1 MEEKLEKVNF
11 LGQYLADSRSE
22 EQILEMALLISKDVL
37 GFDHAI
43 IRLVSGDRLLS
54 KKWYGFPR
62 EAADMVIKI
71 GDGITGQAV
80 KTGETILVE
89 DTASDERFLAGVE
102 NCRSE
107 LCVPLKHND
116 KLLGAINV
124 ESDEAGYFAVQDI
137 NLLETLAS
145 QIAAAL
151 ETNRLVGK
159 LKQAQKLSVVGQM
172 ASSILHDIR
181 NDIHQLYIC
190 SDLIRNPQVNEA
202 RLDMLGDMVKKSAA
216 NIYSLIEDI
225 FEFVKT
231 GETKLD
237 KITENLSL
245 VLDAA
250 VVAIRSFAPDGILI
264 RLDADPSIELKIDRR
279 RFERVLFNLARN
291 AIEAMGEGGE
301 LSIAGKLTE
310 KGKVMIV
317 VADTG
322 SGISE
327 ERLARIWEPLYT
339 FGKKEGTGLGMAI
352 VRKIVEEHGFTISV
366 ESTPGEGT
374 VFTIMTG

>member
-1 MEEKLEKVNF
+1 
-11 LGQYLADSRSE
+11 
-22 EQILEMALLISKDVL
+22 
-37 GFDHAI
+37 
-43 IRLVSGDRLLS
+43 
-54 KKWYGFPR
+54 
-62 EAADMVIKI
+62 MVIKVGEGII
-71 GDGITGQAV
+71 GEAV
-80 KTGETILVE
+80 RTGETILVE
-89 DTASDERFLAGVE
+89 DTAMDERFLAGVE

-107 LCVPLKHND
+107 LCAPLKYND

-124 ESDEAGYFAVQDI
+124 ESDEARYFSAQDV

-181 NDIHQLYIC
+181 NDIHQLYTC
-190 SDLIRNPQVNEA
+190 SDLMRNPKIDKI
-202 RLDMLGDMVKKSAA
+202 RLGALADMVKKSSG

-231 GETKLD
+231 SETKLNT
-237 KITENLSL
+237 KTENLAL
-245 VLDAA
+245 LLDAA
-250 VVAIRSFAPDGILI
+250 CDTIRSFAPDRIDV
-264 RLDADPSIELKIDRR
+264 RLDADPTIELKLDQR
-279 RFERVLFNLARN
+279 RFERVLFNLATN
-291 AIEAMGEGGE
+291 SIEAMEGGGK
-301 LSIAGKLTE
+301 LSIVGKLNDE
-310 KGKVMIV
+310 GKAMIV

-322 SGISE
+322 CGIAE
-327 ERLARIWEPLYT
+327 ERLTQIWEPLYT

-352 VRKIVEEHGFTISV
+352 VKKIVEEHGFSISV

-374 VFTIMTG
+374 TFTIIASRSEGEGA